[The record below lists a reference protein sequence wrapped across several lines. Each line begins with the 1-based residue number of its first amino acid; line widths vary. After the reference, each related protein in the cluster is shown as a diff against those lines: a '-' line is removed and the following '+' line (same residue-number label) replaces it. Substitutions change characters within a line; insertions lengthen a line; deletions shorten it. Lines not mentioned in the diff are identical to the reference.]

1 MENSPELKP
10 YVDRAKASSLLKTI
24 VPKLGRPMKTEG
36 EIRPTDIAPVIAPSR
51 KSQSPAVFPMAWGFT
66 NPRSDS
72 GSPLV
77 NARSETA
84 SQKPFWKE
92 SWTRRRCVIPASY
105 YFEWEHCTAS
115 DGKKKTAQKYMI
127 QPKDSAVTFLA
138 GLYGFEERNGIT
150 VPVFTILTREPGEGI
165 RFIHDRMPVVLPGDA
180 ARAWCNPGNI
190 PEEII
195 GSAITDMFYEKAEL

>member
-1 MENSPELKP
+1 MELSPELKP
-10 YVDRAKASSLLKTI
+10 IIDRANHSQLKMTLTA
-24 VPKLGRPMKTEG
+24 KLGKPLKTEG
-36 EIRPTDIAPVIAPSR
+36 EVRPTDIAPVIAPDR
-51 KSQSPAVFPMAWGFT
+51 KSMTPTVFPMVWGFT
-66 NPRSDS
+66 NPYKS

-77 NARSETA
+77 NARIETA

-150 VPVFTILTREPGEGI
+150 VPVFTILTREPGEG
-165 RFIHDRMPVVLPGDA
+165 M
-180 ARAWCNPGNI
+180 
-190 PEEII
+190 
-195 GSAITDMFYEKAEL
+195 